1 MANNK
6 VQKNIKINQA
16 MLEIDLILSSTIK
29 KLDTLHKQK
38 MKLIKYYGESGR
50 QAEIEKI
57 RQSLKSI

>member
-6 VQKNIKINQA
+6 VQKIIKINQA
-16 MLEIDLILSSTIK
+16 MLEIELILSSTIK
-29 KLDTLHKQK
+29 KLDKLHKQK